1 MIRLNKFL
9 SSCGVASRRHS
20 DELIIQGKV
29 MVNGKVVTTP
39 GVTVNERKDKV
50 VFDGKELSLPSSFV
64 YIKLNKPKGY
74 ICSASDEKGRKTI
87 YDLIDT
93 EERLFSIGRLDY
105 DTEGL
110 IILTNDGDFANKVG
124 HPSNSIEKE
133 YQVTVEG
140 KILES
145 ELAVM
150 RKGAVVDGKRMPPA
164 RVKILSVEEKFSK
177 LSVVINEGQ
186 NRQVRRMFEA
196 IGRVIILL
204 KRVRIGDVKLGGL
217 SRGEYRDLKIDELN
231 SLVGVK

>member
-20 DELIIQGKV
+20 DELIAQGKV
-29 MVNGKVVTTP
+29 MVNGKVITTA
-39 GVTVNERKDKV
+39 GVSINEKKDKV
-50 VFDGKELSLPSSFV
+50 IYDGKELSLPSSFV

-74 ICSASDEKGRKTI
+74 ICSTSDEKGRKTI
-87 YDLIDT
+87 YDLIKTD
-93 EERLFSIGRLDY
+93 ERLFSVGRLDY

-110 IILTNDGDFANKVG
+110 IILTNDGDFANKIA
-124 HPSNSIEKE
+124 HPSFSLEKE
-133 YQVTVEG
+133 YQVTIEG

-150 RKGAVVDGKRMPPA
+150 RKGAVVDGERMPPA
-164 RVKILSVEEKFSK
+164 KVKILATEEKSTK
-177 LSVVINEGQ
+177 LSVIINEGQ

-196 IGRVIILL
+196 IGRVIVLL

-217 SRGEYRDLKIDELN
+217 SRGEYRDLRIDELN
-231 SLVGVK
+231 ALVGAK

>member
-9 SSCGVASRRHS
+9 ASCGVASRRKS
-20 DELIIQGKV
+20 DMLIAEGKV
-29 MVNGKVVTTP
+29 MVNGKIVTEVGTSI
-39 GVTVNERKDKV
+39 NEKKDKV
-50 VFDGKELSLPSSFV
+50 ICDGKELSLPSSFV

-87 YDLIDT
+87 YDLIKT

-124 HPSNSIEKE
+124 HPSFSLEKE

-150 RKGAVVDGKRMPPA
+150 RKGAVVDGERMPPA
-164 RVKILSVEEKFSK
+164 KVKIIGTEEKSTK
-177 LSVVINEGQ
+177 LSVIINEGQ

-196 IGRVIILL
+196 IGKVIILL
-204 KRVRIGDVKLGGL
+204 KRVRIGDVRLGGL
-217 SRGEYRDLKIDELN
+217 SRGEYRDLRIEELN
-231 SLVGVK
+231 ALAGAK

>member
-1 MIRLNKFL
+1 MIRLNKYL
-9 SSCGVASRRHS
+9 ASCGVASRRKS
-20 DELIIQGKV
+20 DMLILEGKV
-29 MVNGKVVTTP
+29 AVNGKIVTEVGTSI
-39 GVTVNERKDKV
+39 NEKKDKV
-50 VFDGKELSLPSSFV
+50 TCDGKELSLPSSFV

-87 YDLIDT
+87 YDLVKT

-124 HPSNSIEKE
+124 HPSFSLEKE

-140 KILES
+140 KVLES

-150 RKGAVVDGKRMPPA
+150 RKGAVVDGERMPPA
-164 RVKILSVEEKFSK
+164 KVKIIGFEEKSTK
-177 LSVVINEGQ
+177 LSVIINEGQ

-196 IGRVIILL
+196 IGKVIILL
-204 KRVRIGDVKLGGL
+204 KRVRIGGVRLGGL
-217 SRGEYRDLKIDELN
+217 SRGEYRDLRIEELN
-231 SLVGVK
+231 ALVGVK